1 MIEQS
6 WNLRY
11 AGKQR
16 VADDDNDQIT
26 AGLSIKLLL
35 HTGPVRSASVYSHPH
50 EK

>member
-1 MIEQS
+1 VIEQT

-16 VADDDNDQIT
+16 VADNDQIT
-26 AGLSIKLLL
+26 GGLGIKLLL
-35 HTGPVRSASVYSHPH
+35 HTGPVRLASVRSHPH